1 MALSVSPTFT
11 GTLEAAA
18 AIFATNLQTTGS
30 SAGGGQF
37 LQNDTNTG
45 GQTWQI
51 GPGAGSGSAN
61 EWNIYNQGTTTTVFK
76 VGKTGTVSFPGALTY
91 GGVTLAN
98 SVTGTGSMVL
108 SASPT
113 FTGTPKFAGAT
124 SGTIGIVATAI
135 AGSNT
140 LTLPAETGT
149 LRSTVSSGTVLQQ
162 VNYQTGAVATGTT
175 TIPLDDTVPQNTE
188 GTEFM
193 SLAITPKS
201 ATSKLI
207 IQVILQVSVSITSWS
222 YGALF
227 QDSTANAIAA
237 GLGFTDAATSGSSV
251 VFTHYMTSG
260 TTSATTFKVRAG
272 PNNAAT
278 MTLNGAASARLFG
291 GILASS
297 ITITEVVP

>member
-1 MALSVSPTFT
+1 MTTQV
-11 GTLEAAA
+11 
-18 AIFATNLQTTGS
+18 TGS
-30 SAGGGQF
+30 GVNF
-37 LQNDTNTG
+37 N
-45 GQTWQI
+45 
-51 GPGAGSGSAN
+51 GS
-61 EWNIYNQGTTTTVFK
+61 
-76 VGKTGTVSFPGALTY
+76 
-91 GGVTLAN
+91 
-98 SVTGTGSMVL
+98 
-108 SASPT
+108 
-113 FTGTPKFAGAT
+113 T
-124 SGTIGIVATAI
+124 SGTILLTQPAV

-140 LTLPAETGT
+140 ITLPAETGT
-149 LRSTVSSGTVLQQ
+149 ARTTVSSGTVLQV
-162 VNYQTGAVATGTT
+162 VNYQTGALATGTT

-207 IQVILQVSVSITSWS
+207 IQVILQVSVSATSWS

-272 PNNAAT
+272 PNGAST
-278 MTLNGAASARLFG
+278 MTLNGASSARLFG

>member
-1 MALSVSPTFT
+1 M
-11 GTLEAAA
+11 
-18 AIFATNLQTTGS
+18 
-30 SAGGGQF
+30 
-37 LQNDTNTG
+37 
-45 GQTWQI
+45 
-51 GPGAGSGSAN
+51 
-61 EWNIYNQGTTTTVFK
+61 
-76 VGKTGTVSFPGALTY
+76 TY
-91 GGVTLAN
+91 GGVTLSN

-124 SGTIGIVATAI
+124 SGTIGLVATAV
-135 AGSNT
+135 AGTNT

-149 LRSTVSSGTVLQQ
+149 LRSTVSSGTVLQV

-175 TIPLDDTVPQNTE
+175 TIPLDDTIPQNTE

-193 SLAITPKS
+193 TLAITPKS

-207 IQVILQVSVSITSWS
+207 IQVILQVTVSITSWS

-237 GLGFTDAATSGSSV
+237 GLGFTDADTSGSSV

-272 PNNAAT
+272 PNNAST
-278 MTLNGAASARLFG
+278 MTFNGQAGARRFG
-291 GILASS
+291 GVLASS